1 MSWKSGEK
9 LMKIHLRDNW
19 SKRLDR
25 IRSNLDDMEPAW
37 KFVGEFMKKR
47 VIKDCF
53 DKNQSPDG
61 KPWLKW
67 SPQYRKR
74 MEKRGKGGNKILQDR
89 GELRKIT
96 YQAFKDHVIVGTEAP
111 YAAAHQFGTKANSKH
126 GRIPARPFLGFTEQ
140 DKVEVQ
146 EILMRHIKKKG

>member
-1 MSWKSGEK
+1 
-9 LMKIHLRDNW
+9 MKIHLSDNW

-37 KFVGEFMKKR
+37 KLVGEFMKNR

-53 DKNQSPDG
+53 GKNQSPDG
-61 KPWLKW
+61 RPWAKW
-67 SPQYRKR
+67 SPQYRGR
-74 MEKRGKGGNKILQDR
+74 MEKRGKGSNKILQDS

-96 YQAFKDHVIVGTEAP
+96 YQAFKDHVIVGTNKE
-111 YAAAHQFGTKANSKH
+111 YAAAHQFGIRANTRW
-126 GRIPARPFLGFTEQ
+126 GGLPARPFLGFTEQ
-140 DKVEVQ
+140 DKVKAR